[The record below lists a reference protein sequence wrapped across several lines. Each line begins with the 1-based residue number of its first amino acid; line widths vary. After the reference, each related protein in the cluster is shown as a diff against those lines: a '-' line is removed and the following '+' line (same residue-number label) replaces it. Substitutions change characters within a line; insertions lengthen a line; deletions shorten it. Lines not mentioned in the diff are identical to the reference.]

1 MKEVKE
7 KWHKKQTKKQKNN
20 KKITYV
26 SREIFDIL
34 DLFIYLYMSVY
45 IFKNIYVSCAME
57 NFKQLFSC
65 VICLLDLNL
74 DFCHLSFLFFHFR
87 KFVFLFNNTY
97 F

>member
-45 IFKNIYVSCAME
+45 IF
-57 NFKQLFSC
+57 
-65 VICLLDLNL
+65 
-74 DFCHLSFLFFHFR
+74 
-87 KFVFLFNNTY
+87 
-97 F
+97 